1 MLYGYRCSK
10 VSNVIVLQPDQLTH
24 ALEISN
30 YVFAA
35 LFAAEMLL
43 KLMSYGVFGYI
54 KNGFNLFDGVIVIL
68 R

>member
-1 MLYGYRCSK
+1 MIID
-10 VSNVIVLQPDQLTH
+10 IVLFQPPELTH

-30 YVFAA
+30 YVFSS

-43 KLMSYGVFGYI
+43 KLLSYGVFGYI
-54 KNGFNLFDGVIVIL
+54 KNGFNVFDGVIVIL